1 MLYTIIISLIIL
13 LAILAVMIGA
23 VQQHKQ
29 KQDIARRQK
38 LAKLRAALEQVE
50 DLLNMASYFP
60 IGKSMLAVLNARA
73 RELLANMHEV
83 TPSDDYQA
91 RINDYDQRLQQMDR
105 NDTSLITDEFELP
118 HNDRQIIAMINAL
131 KRLRSALRSE
141 HARGKVDSHVYTTED
156 ARLQKLQLKISVETL
171 VRRGQNAY
179 QGHML
184 GSARQYYEKALRTL
198 EEQSYSD
205 DYIEQRITTVKQAL
219 EQITSELRDVNTRD
233 AASRKQDELE
243 ELFQP
248 KKKW

>member
-38 LAKLRAALEQVE
+38 LAKFRAALEQIE

-73 RELLANMHEV
+73 RELLAGMDEV
-83 TPSDDYQA
+83 SPSDDYKA
-91 RINDYDQRLQQMDR
+91 RIKDYDQRLQQMDR
-105 NDTSLITDEFELP
+105 NDTSLITEDFELP
-118 HNDRQIIAMINAL
+118 HNDKQIIAMINAL

-171 VRRGQNAY
+171 IRRGQNAY

-184 GSARQYYEKALRTL
+184 GSARQYYEKAQRTL
-198 EEQSYSD
+198 EDQSYTD
-205 DYIEQRITTVKQAL
+205 EYIDSRSATVNQAL
-219 EQITSELRDVNTRD
+219 EQITSELRDVNSRD
-233 AASRKQDELE
+233 AANRKQDDLE

>member
-38 LAKLRAALEQVE
+38 LAKFRAALEQVE

-60 IGKSMLAVLNARA
+60 IGKSMLAVLNSRA
-73 RELLANMHEV
+73 RELLSNMNDV
-83 TPSDDYQA
+83 SPSDDYKE

-105 NDTSLITDEFELP
+105 SDTSLITEEFELP
-118 HNDRQIIAMINAL
+118 HNDKQIIAMINAL
-131 KRLRSALRSE
+131 KRFRSALRSE
-141 HARGKVDSHVYTTED
+141 HARGKVDSQVYTTED

-171 VRRGQNAY
+171 IRRGQNAY

-184 GSARQYYEKALRTL
+184 GSARQYYEKALRSL
-198 EEQSYSD
+198 EDQNYSD
-205 DYIEQRITTVKQAL
+205 DYIDERQKTVSQAL
-219 EQITSELRDVNTRD
+219 EQITSELKDVNTRD
-233 AASRKQDELE
+233 AANRKQDDLE

>member
-1 MLYTIIISLIIL
+1 MLYTIIISLIVL

-29 KQDIARRQK
+29 KQDILRRQK
-38 LAKLRAALEQVE
+38 LAKFRAALEQVE

-60 IGKSMLAVLNARA
+60 IGKSMLAILNARA
-73 RELLANMHEV
+73 KELLEGMDEV
-83 TPSDDYQA
+83 SPSDDYKA
-91 RINDYDQRLQQMDR
+91 RINDYAQRLQQMDR
-105 NDTSLITDEFELP
+105 NDTSLITEGFELP
-118 HNDRQIIAMINAL
+118 HNDKQIIAMINAL

-141 HARGKVDSHVYTTED
+141 HPRGKVDSGVYTTED

-171 VRRGQNAY
+171 IRRGQNAY

-184 GSARQYYEKALRTL
+184 GSARQYYEKAQKML
-198 EEQSYSD
+198 EDQPYSD
-205 DYIEQRITTVKQAL
+205 DYIEGRSQVIDQAL
-219 EQITSELRDVNTRD
+219 EQITNELRDVNTRD
-233 AASRKQDELE
+233 AANRKQDELE

>member
-1 MLYTIIISLIIL
+1 MLYTIIISLIVL

-23 VQQHKQ
+23 MQQHKQ

-38 LAKLRAALEQVE
+38 LAKFRAALEQVE

-73 RELLANMHEV
+73 RELLANMDDV
-83 TPSDDYQA
+83 SPSNDYKE
-91 RINDYDQRLQQMDR
+91 RIKDYDQRVQQMDR
-105 NDTSLITDEFELP
+105 NDTTLITEEFELP
-118 HNDRQIIAMINAL
+118 HHDKQIIAMINAL
-131 KRLRSALRSE
+131 KRLRSALRTE

-171 VRRGQNAY
+171 IRRGQNAY
-179 QGHML
+179 NGHML
-184 GSARQYYEKALRTL
+184 GSARQYYEKAQRTL
-198 EEQSYSD
+198 EDQSYAD
-205 DYIEQRITTVKQAL
+205 DYIDSRSEAIAQAL
-219 EQITSELRDVNTRD
+219 EQITSELRDVNSRD
-233 AASRKQDELE
+233 AANRKQDELE